1 MNEKSQENQKDIL
14 FKKRH
19 SLAHILM
26 MATEKL
32 FPGSLPTIGPVID
45 SGFYYDIDFSNC
57 EKKFEEK
64 DLRDIQK
71 EMKKIISSNLNFTRE
86 DISELDARKYFTEVK
101 NNKYKL
107 ELIDMALAGDNPD
120 LTIYKT
126 GNEKFF

>member
-1 MNEKSQENQKDIL
+1 MNEKSQENLKDVL

-26 MATEKL
+26 MATEKV
-32 FPGSLPTIGPVID
+32 FPGSLATIGPVID
-45 SGFYYDIDFSNC
+45 NGFYYDIDFSNC

-64 DLRDIQK
+64 DLKDLQK
-71 EMKKIISSNLNFTRE
+71 EMKKIISSNLDFIHE
-86 DISELDARKYFTEVK
+86 EISELDARKYFTEVK

-107 ELIDMALAGDNPD
+107 ELIDMALAGDNPN